1 MASRR
6 RPFSDEGLMKPHGC
20 AVPRGENGAVTTES
34 PAPPGPA
41 RRRAV
46 VVDDEQPLARLVA
59 GYLERDGFEVH
70 VCFDGTTALGLLRE
84 VDPDVVILD
93 LGLPGTDGVEVCR
106 QLRTFSD
113 CYVLMLTARAEE
125 VDTLVGLSVG
135 ADDYVTKPFSPR
147 ELMARVGVLLRRPRR
162 TESQPE
168 PASSAALVELGA
180 LRIDL
185 HGREV
190 RVDGRLVALTR
201 TEFDV
206 LAALAA
212 QPGMVFSRRA
222 LVDAV
227 WGERWVGDLHL
238 VDVHVL
244 HFRQKLGG
252 TAERQQFVRTVR
264 GIGYRIGAGA

>member
-1 MASRR
+1 MTSER
-6 RPFSDEGLMKPHGC
+6 
-20 AVPRGENGAVTTES
+20 T
-34 PAPPGPA
+34 APPSTA

-70 VCFDGTTALGLLRE
+70 VCFDGTEALRVLRA
-84 VDPDVVILD
+84 VDPDVVVLD
-93 LGLPGTDGVEVCR
+93 LGLPGTDGIEVCR

-113 CYVLMLTARAEE
+113 CYVIMLTARAEE

-135 ADDYVTKPFSPR
+135 ADDYMTKPFSPR

-162 TESQPE
+162 PE
-168 PASSAALVELGA
+168 PSAHTAPAVPPVELGA
-180 LRIDL
+180 LRVDL
-185 HGREV
+185 EAREV
-190 RVDGRLVALTR
+190 SVEGELVALTR

-206 LAALAA
+206 LAALATR
-212 QPGMVFSRRA
+212 PGTALSRRA

-244 HFRQKLGG
+244 HLRQKLGDS
-252 TAERQQFVRTVR
+252 AERQQFVRTVR
-264 GIGYRIGAGA
+264 GVGYRIGTGS